1 MARIPRIVIPGYPHH
16 IVQRG
21 NRRQIV
27 FFSDLDKNAYIQYL
41 LEATIHFGIDI
52 WAYCL
57 MDNHVHLIA
66 VPKNIDSFA
75 RGMGEAQRKYT
86 RMIHFREGWRG
97 YLWQGRFLSCPL
109 DRLHLY
115 AAVRYVE
122 RNPVR
127 AGLVTRAEDYPWSSA
142 KAHVYRE
149 EDPLLSDTFLVEEI
163 DDWKSY
169 LATCD
174 EDEILEKIHKNSSTG
189 RPLGNEQFITEVE
202 RLSGRTIRI
211 KKPGP
216 KNGLGQN

>member
-27 FFSDLDKNAYIQYL
+27 FFSDRDKNAYIQCL
-41 LEATIHFGIDI
+41 LESTVRFGIDI

-66 VPKNIDSFA
+66 VPKHIDSLA

-97 YLWQGRFLSCPL
+97 YLWQGRFLSYPL
-109 DRLHLY
+109 DRMHLY

-122 RNPVR
+122 QNPVR
-127 AGLVTRAEDYPWSSA
+127 AGLVTRAEEYPWSSA
-142 KAHVYRE
+142 KAHVNKKK
-149 EDPLLSDTFLVEEI
+149 DLLLSDTVLIEEI
-163 DDWKSY
+163 DDWESY
-169 LATCD
+169 LATYD
-174 EDEILEKIHKNSSTG
+174 EVEIIEQIQKHASTG
-189 RPLGNEQFITEVE
+189 RPLGNEQFITELE
-202 RLSGRTIRI
+202 RLSGQTLKK

-216 KNGLGQN
+216 KNKLGHN

>member
-21 NRRQIV
+21 NRRQTV
-27 FFSDLDKNAYIQYL
+27 FFSDRDKNAYIQCL
-41 LEATIHFGIDI
+41 LESTVRFGIDI

-66 VPKNIDSFA
+66 VPKHIDSLA

-97 YLWQGRFLSCPL
+97 YLWQGRFLSNPL
-109 DRLHLY
+109 DRMHLY

-122 RNPVR
+122 QNPVR
-127 AGLVTRAEDYPWSSA
+127 AGLVTRAEEYPWSSA
-142 KAHVYRE
+142 KAHVNKKK
-149 EDPLLSDTFLVEEI
+149 DLLLSDTVLIEEI
-163 DDWKSY
+163 DDWESY
-169 LATCD
+169 LATYD
-174 EDEILEKIHKNSSTG
+174 EVEIIEQIQKHASTG
-189 RPLGNEQFITEVE
+189 RPLGNEQFITELE
-202 RLSGRTIRI
+202 RLSGQTLKK

-216 KNGLGQN
+216 KNKLGHN

>member
-27 FFSDLDKNAYIQYL
+27 FFSDRDKNAYIQCL
-41 LEATIHFGIDI
+41 LESTVRFGIDI

-66 VPKNIDSFA
+66 VPKHIDSLA

-97 YLWQGRFLSCPL
+97 YLWQGRFLSYPL
-109 DRLHLY
+109 DRMHLY

-122 RNPVR
+122 QNPER
-127 AGLVTRAEDYPWSSA
+127 AGLVTRAEEYPWSSA
-142 KAHVYRE
+142 KAHVNKKK
-149 EDPLLSDTFLVEEI
+149 DLLLSDTVLIEEI
-163 DDWKSY
+163 DDWESY
-169 LATCD
+169 LATYD
-174 EDEILEKIHKNSSTG
+174 EVEIIEQIQKHASTG
-189 RPLGNEQFITEVE
+189 RPLGNEQFITELE
-202 RLSGRTIRI
+202 RLSGQTLKK

-216 KNGLGQN
+216 KNKLGHN

>member
-27 FFSDLDKNAYIQYL
+27 FFSDRDKNAYIQCL
-41 LEATIHFGIDI
+41 LESTVRFGIDI

-66 VPKNIDSFA
+66 VPKHIDSLA

-97 YLWQGRFLSCPL
+97 YLWQGRFLSYPL
-109 DRLHLY
+109 DRMHLY

-122 RNPVR
+122 QNPVR
-127 AGLVTRAEDYPWSSA
+127 AGLVTRAEEYPWSSA
-142 KAHVYRE
+142 KAHVNKKK
-149 EDPLLSDTFLVEEI
+149 DLLLSDTVLIEEI
-163 DDWKSY
+163 DDWESY
-169 LATCD
+169 LATYD
-174 EDEILEKIHKNSSTG
+174 EVEIIEQIQKHASTG
-189 RPLGNEQFITEVE
+189 RPLGNEQFITELE
-202 RLSGRTIRI
+202 RLSGQT
-211 KKPGP
+211 
-216 KNGLGQN
+216 

>member
-27 FFSDLDKNAYIQYL
+27 FFSDRDKNAYIQCL
-41 LEATIHFGIDI
+41 LESTVRFEIDI

-66 VPKNIDSFA
+66 VPKHIDSLA

-97 YLWQGRFLSCPL
+97 YLWQGRFLSYPL
-109 DRLHLY
+109 DRMHLY

-122 RNPVR
+122 QNPVR
-127 AGLVTRAEDYPWSSA
+127 AGLVTRAEEYPWSSA
-142 KAHVYRE
+142 KAHVNKKK
-149 EDPLLSDTFLVEEI
+149 DLLLSDTVLIEEI
-163 DDWKSY
+163 DDWESY
-169 LATCD
+169 LATYD
-174 EDEILEKIHKNSSTG
+174 EVEIIEQIQKHASTG
-189 RPLGNEQFITEVE
+189 RPLGNEQFITELE
-202 RLSGRTIRI
+202 RLSGQTLKK

-216 KNGLGQN
+216 KNKLGHN